1 MFILQLF
8 FFSIVAWNA
17 STVSSFTNC
26 LQMISSQYFYHSFQ
40 RSIKCQIVGQ
50 STAYL
55 CFVHVISA
63 KKNTKRTCVEYIFC
77 HSLSQNVLAIN
88 KTCRRPNFLDGSPNP
103 HFLRGNRTRFE
114 LWDTLRHCLATHS
127 QEIIKEMR

>member
-1 MFILQLF
+1 MGD
-8 FFSIVAWNA
+8 
-17 STVSSFTNC
+17 FTNC

-88 KTCRRPNFLDGSPNP
+88 KTCRRPYFLDGSPNP
-103 HFLRGNRTRFE
+103 HFLRGNRTKIR
-114 LWDTLRHCLATHS
+114 TLGHSATLSRDSLARNHKRNAVSSEGVTRKS
-127 QEIIKEMR
+127 LK